1 MRQYP
6 HKCEDLSLLPGIRVK
21 IECTSTCLRDKC
33 ILEPGGQPQIP
44 VGYSV
49 WYMAPKERYPKL
61 ISVFYTRKN
70 TCGPVM
76 HEHVCTHTHLHI
88 YTDKIQIKVG
98 TTMSLCFFVTYRPQ
112 TYYVA
117 PTDLKL

>member
-21 IECTSTCLRDKC
+21 TECTSTCLGDKC
-33 ILEPGGQPQIP
+33 ILEPRWPASDP
-44 VGYSV
+44 S
-49 WYMAPKERYPKL
+49 MAPKERYPKF
-61 ISVFYTRKN
+61 ISVFYPQTN